1 MATADSGDWMINQE
15 TPARGQRGMLI
26 RSINGIFY
34 FRQYTGD
41 YEFVDY
47 EVTHHDMEIE
57 ILEPDAALFRTERG
71 DFLDYTSESMN
82 VVSKSDLDSK
92 TD

>member
-1 MATADSGDWMINQE
+1 MSTQE

-26 RSINGIFY
+26 RGINGIFY
-34 FRQYTGD
+34 FRQYSDD

-57 ILEPDAALFRTERG
+57 IVDADAALFRTQHG

-82 VVSKSDLDSK
+82 VVSKSDPEPTSD
-92 TD
+92 